1 MAASAAEV
9 RAYRHGLYERG
20 TLTGDDGEVPV
31 LPHGL
36 PKVDSDGI
44 AALAAAE
51 GARTTLEVGAGVG
64 VGTLAMCEALL
75 AAPGGGDHTVVDPYA
90 FGGDAAVHARARGRR
105 RRAWSPACASR
116 RSWRCRGW
124 WARGGGST

>member
-1 MAASAAEV
+1 MAVSAADV
-9 RAYRHGLYERG
+9 RAFRHGLYERG
-20 TLTGDDGEVPV
+20 TLMGDDGEVPV

-75 AAPGGGDHTVVDPYA
+75 AGR
-90 FGGDAAVHARARGRR
+90 AAATTRWSTRTPSAATWPSTPCARRGWT
-105 RRAWSPACASR
+105 AWSPACASR